1 MTSTVSVVVK
11 TTRRASPV
19 QNAAVPTASPRGI
32 LTRAAYR
39 SGGGTAGRSSAR
51 RSCRSSQWLVK
62 FERQRRRGARVDG
75 VFLSQLH
82 RPPRTE
88 LRRHLTPM
96 ALTIRRARIYHRASV
111 DATMRFA
118 PSKMVR
124 ARTVASFAMWLFE
137 RPTSVYDAHPTA
149 SL

>member
-1 MTSTVSVVVK
+1 MTSTVSVVVN

-62 FERQRRRGARVDG
+62 FERERRRGARTDG

-82 RPPRTE
+82 RPPKNGTAPTPDSHGAHHSTSQNLSPS
-88 LRRHLTPM
+88 LRGRNN
-96 ALTIRRARIYHRASV
+96 AYRSV
-111 DATMRFA
+111 
-118 PSKMVR
+118 
-124 ARTVASFAMWLFE
+124 
-137 RPTSVYDAHPTA
+137 
-149 SL
+149 

>member
-82 RPPRTE
+82 RRSEEHTS
-88 LRRHLTPM
+88 
-96 ALTIRRARIYHRASV
+96 ALQSPCNLVCR
-111 DATMRFA
+111 
-118 PSKMVR
+118 
-124 ARTVASFAMWLFE
+124 L
-137 RPTSVYDAHPTA
+137 
-149 SL
+149 LL